1 MEEEV
6 SEKIQEVNSE
16 EKPKRNFARQGK
28 LNRAAGARF
37 ELKVRE
43 LMKKTNWVL
52 DRWTNNIDLQKQ
64 ELAPAKKKFNPFKK
78 MLVASTGFPDF
89 VGFKYNS
96 DGNYEVIGIEVK
108 MNGFLSYEEKL
119 KCIFYLDKKIF
130 SRIFIARAKREGR
143 KIEVE
148 LEDFKEKYG
157 KKYIEN

>member
-1 MEEEV
+1 MN
-6 SEKIQEVNSE
+6 SEKE
-16 EKPKRNFARQGK
+16 EAEPKTPLSQKSRQGK

-43 LMKKTNWVL
+43 IMKNTNWIL
-52 DRWTNNIDLQKQ
+52 DKWTNNVDLQKQ
-64 ELAPAKKKFNPFKK
+64 ELTPAKRKYNPFKK

-119 KCIFYLDKKIF
+119 KCVFYLDKKIF
-130 SRIFIARAKREGR
+130 SRIFVAWAKREGR
-143 KIEVE
+143 RIEVK

-157 KKYIEN
+157 KKYGAL